1 MKMRSIKKDVEKI
14 KGKKVLLRV
23 DFNVPI
29 KNGVI
34 NDETKII
41 SSLPTIRFLLRYDC
55 KIILITHLGR
65 PKGKRVKNLSN
76 AILAKR
82 LEKILKEG
90 GDKNNKIN
98 FINTWSDKKI
108 KSGIE
113 KMKEREIIF
122 LENLRFKEEEL
133 KDDKKF
139 AKNLARLADIYIND
153 AFSVSHRKHA
163 SISSVKNYLPSYPG
177 LSMEEEIKNLD
188 YLKKSKK
195 PLILIM
201 GGKKIETKIELIDS
215 FKKRSHKILLGGALA
230 NNFIAGSGL
239 NVGKSL
245 VDEKNIRLARKI
257 LKNYSD
263 KLIFPIDV
271 VINSKKDGNGK
282 TEVKGINDIGDN
294 DYVFDIGPET
304 IRIYAK
310 FIKKANTLIWNG
322 PMGWFEKRKFN
333 QGTLIIARLLA
344 SRSTGKAF
352 GVAGGGETV
361 EALNQSKMKDYVDWV
376 STGGG
381 AMLAYLG
388 GRKMPGLKNLIK
400 E

>member
-1 MKMRSIKKDVEKI
+1 MV
-14 KGKKVLLRV
+14 
-23 DFNVPI
+23 
-29 KNGVI
+29 
-34 NDETKII
+34 
-41 SSLPTIRFLLRYDC
+41 
-55 KIILITHLGR
+55 
-65 PKGKRVKNLSN
+65 
-76 AILAKR
+76 
-82 LEKILKEG
+82 
-90 GDKNNKIN
+90 
-98 FINTWSDKKI
+98 
-108 KSGIE
+108 
-113 KMKEREIIF
+113 
-122 LENLRFKEEEL
+122 
-133 KDDKKF
+133 
-139 AKNLARLADIYIND
+139 
-153 AFSVSHRKHA
+153 
-163 SISSVKNYLPSYPG
+163 
-177 LSMEEEIKNLD
+177 
-188 YLKKSKK
+188 
-195 PLILIM
+195 
-201 GGKKIETKIELIDS
+201 KKIETKIELIDS

>member
-1 MKMRSIKKDVEKI
+1 MKTRSIKDDIEKI

-29 KNGVI
+29 KNGAI
-34 NDETKII
+34 DDETKIV
-41 SSLPTIRFLLRYDC
+41 SSLSTIRFLLRYNC

-65 PKGKRVKNLSN
+65 PGGKRVKNLSN
-76 AILAKR
+76 LILAER
-82 LEKILKEG
+82 LNKILKEG
-90 GDKNNKIN
+90 EDKDDSVK

-108 KSGIE
+108 KSKIE
-113 KMKEREIIF
+113 KIKEREIVF

-133 KDDKKF
+133 KDDKNF
-139 AKNLARLADIYIND
+139 AKFLAKLADVYIND

-163 SISSVKNYLPSYPG
+163 SISSVKSYLPSYPG
-177 LSMEEEIKNLD
+177 FLMEEEMKNLD

-201 GGKKIETKIELIDS
+201 GGKKIETKIALIDN

-245 VDEKNIRLARKI
+245 VDEKNIKLAKKI
-257 LKNYSD
+257 LKDSSD

-271 VINSKKDGNGK
+271 VINNKKDGSGK
-282 TEVKGINDIGDN
+282 TEVKDVNDIKDGD
-294 DYVFDIGPET
+294 YIFDIGPET

-310 FIKKANTLIWNG
+310 FIKNANTLIWNG
-322 PMGWFEKRKFN
+322 PMGWFEKRAFN

-388 GRKMPGLKNLIK
+388 DKKMPGLKNLIK
-400 E
+400 D

>member
-1 MKMRSIKKDVEKI
+1 MRSIKKDVEKI

-201 GGKKIETKIELIDS
+201 GGKK
-215 FKKRSHKILLGGALA
+215 
-230 NNFIAGSGL
+230 N
-239 NVGKSL
+239 
-245 VDEKNIRLARKI
+245 
-257 LKNYSD
+257 
-263 KLIFPIDV
+263 
-271 VINSKKDGNGK
+271 
-282 TEVKGINDIGDN
+282 
-294 DYVFDIGPET
+294 
-304 IRIYAK
+304 
-310 FIKKANTLIWNG
+310 
-322 PMGWFEKRKFN
+322 
-333 QGTLIIARLLA
+333 
-344 SRSTGKAF
+344 
-352 GVAGGGETV
+352 
-361 EALNQSKMKDYVDWV
+361 
-376 STGGG
+376 
-381 AMLAYLG
+381 
-388 GRKMPGLKNLIK
+388 
-400 E
+400 